1 MNRKT
6 VKLINLKSGFS
17 GNTNKRDKPML
28 ELIKTKRKG
37 INQQNVEGGWRC
49 SQLYPRDCFKLY
61 VNILHTWKMMPLGG
75 GEPQKDKI

>member
-1 MNRKT
+1 
-6 VKLINLKSGFS
+6 
-17 GNTNKRDKPML
+17 ML

-61 VNILHTWKMMPLGG
+61 VNILHTWKMMPLGWG
-75 GEPQKDKI
+75 GTSKG

>member
-6 VKLINLKSGFS
+6 VKLINLKLGFS
-17 GNTNKRDKPML
+17 GNNNKRDKPML

-49 SQLYPRDCFKLY
+49 SQLYTRDCFKL
-61 VNILHTWKMMPLGG
+61 
-75 GEPQKDKI
+75 